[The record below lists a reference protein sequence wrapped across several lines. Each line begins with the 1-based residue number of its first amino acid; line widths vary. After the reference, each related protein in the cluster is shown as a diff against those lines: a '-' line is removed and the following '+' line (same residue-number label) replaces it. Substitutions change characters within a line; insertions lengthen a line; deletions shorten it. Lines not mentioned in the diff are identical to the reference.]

1 MRTDF
6 NTANNMKKVIIFLF
20 FLSFTSVFSQD
31 LITNTFNRNT
41 TSLNGTWHYIV
52 DPYETGYYNYR
63 YEPYDQL
70 KQKNNSAYYADYH
83 TNNKMELVEYDFDK
97 SPTMLVPGDWNS
109 QSEQL
114 FFYEGTVWYKRSFD
128 YELKDKSN
136 RLFLYFGA
144 VNYKAEVYL
153 NGEKLGTHE
162 GGFTP
167 FNFEITSVVKPK
179 DNFLV
184 VKVDNKRSKDAVP
197 TINTDW
203 WNYGGITRD
212 VKLIEEPATYIQD
225 YSIQLKKDSKNTITG
240 YVKLNNVK
248 KEEKVTIEIP
258 ELKIS
263 KSIIV
268 YGEGKI
274 GYELEAKKI
283 VFWSPQTPKLYTVII
298 KTQYQNIEDQVG
310 FKNITTNGADI
321 LLNNKPIFLRGI
333 SIHEENPIKGGRAF
347 SEADALVLLNWA
359 KELGCNYVRLAHYPH
374 NEHII
379 RMADRMGMMVWE
391 EIPVYWTV
399 QFNNEKTLQN
409 AKNQLTEAIT
419 RDKNRAAI
427 IIWSMA
433 NETPPSDVRNSFLK
447 ELINHT
453 KTLDTTRLISAALE
467 KHYKNGVNIV
477 DDSIGNY
484 LDIVA
489 FNQYT
494 GWYGGSLEEAPNSKW
509 DIHFNKPVVISEFGG
524 GALQGFH
531 GTIKERWTE
540 EYQEYLYEQ
549 NLKMIEKI
557 PNIRGVSPWILVDFR
572 SPRRLL
578 PIIQDG
584 WNRKGLISNNGDKKK
599 AFYTMQKFYQKIKKQ
614 YD

>member
-1 MRTDF
+1 MVVFR
-6 NTANNMKKVIIFLF
+6 KVCIFFILLISIF
-20 FLSFTSVFSQD
+20 AQCQT
-31 LITNTFNRNT
+31 LITNTFNRKA

-136 RLFLYFGA
+136 RLFIYFGA

-212 VKLIEEPATYIQD
+212 IKLIEEPATYIQD

-263 KSIIV
+263 KNIIV
-268 YGEGKI
+268 HGEGKI
-274 GYELEAKKI
+274 SYELEGKKI
-283 VFWSPQTPKLYTVII
+283 VFWSPQIPKLYTVII
-298 KTQYQNIEDQVG
+298 KTQYQRIEDQIG
-310 FKNITTNGADI
+310 FKNIATKGADI
-321 LLNNKPIFLRGI
+321 LLNHKPIFLRGI
-333 SIHEENPIKGGRAF
+333 SIHEENPIKGGRAY

-374 NEHII
+374 NEHIV
-379 RMADRMGMMVWE
+379 RMADKIGIMVWE

-399 QFNNEKTLQN
+399 QFDNEKTLQN

-433 NETPPSDVRNSFLK
+433 NETPPSDIRNNFLK
-447 ELINHT
+447 ELISHT

-467 KHYKNGVNIV
+467 KHYKDGVNIV

-509 DIHFNKPVVISEFGG
+509 NIHFNKPVVISEFGG
-524 GALQGFH
+524 GALYGLH

-557 PNIRGVSPWILVDFR
+557 PNIRGVSPWILADFR

-578 PIIQDG
+578 PVIQDG
-584 WNRKGLISNNGDKKK
+584 WNRKGLISNNGEKKK
-599 AFYTMQKFYQKIKKQ
+599 AFYTMQQFYEKIKKQ
-614 YD
+614 YE